1 MSSRC
6 EQCIVRNLN
15 GLKALTKE
23 ELVRISN
30 CKTSKFVKKGDMIFD
45 EGETLNGVYCV
56 RDGVCKVSK
65 LSENGKSQIIKL
77 LKKGDI
83 LGQRSLINEE
93 TTNLS
98 AIAVKDMELCFIPKQ
113 EILND
118 LHNNTNFSFELIK
131 QMATNLKDTDNM
143 MVDMAQKSVKQRLA
157 ETLVYIHDN
166 FGVDEEGMLSVV
178 LSREEYSDI
187 VGTATESAIRIL
199 SQFKKDG
206 LISVQG
212 KKLKIDNY
220 NELVKLSKGF

>member
-1 MSSRC
+1 MSKC
-6 EQCIVRNLN
+6 NQCIVRNLN
-15 GLKALTKE
+15 GLKTLTKD

-30 CKTSKFVKKGDMIFD
+30 CKTSKFVKKGQMIFD

-118 LHNNTNFSFELIK
+118 LHNNANFSFELMK
-131 QMATNLKDTDNM
+131 QMAIDLKDTDNM
-143 MVDMAQKSVKQRLA
+143 IVDMAQKSVKQRLA
-157 ETLVYIHDN
+157 ESLVYIHDN

-178 LSREEYSDI
+178 LSREEYSDM

-206 LISVQG
+206 CISVQG

-220 NELVKLSKGF
+220 DELVKISKGF